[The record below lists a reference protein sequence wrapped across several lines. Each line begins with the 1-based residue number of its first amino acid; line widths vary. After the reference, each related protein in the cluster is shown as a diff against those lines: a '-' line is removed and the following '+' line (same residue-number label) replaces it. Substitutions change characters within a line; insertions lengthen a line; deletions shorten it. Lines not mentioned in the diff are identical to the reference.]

1 MNFIFK
7 LFSKIKAML
16 GFSSNIAENV
26 QPFRPEE
33 PTNIG
38 VYGQIDAELLVLR
51 DQDRMIIYIDYDF
64 KDVLGWVEWDVK
76 DNRIDLVQKSGAV
89 ADLGSIIPAND
100 VEDFRD
106 LNKVFVIT
114 RYNQEKI
121 MHNLSLIIRE

>member
-1 MNFIFK
+1 MNFISK